1 MMGHN
6 HNRNWLGPHPH
17 IYVTGPNLIGPVHV
31 SPVAVQQPISTGR
44 IKDRLGLVA
53 IGPNLGLNWSFSTK
67 ILYAKCVRYYVCNKG
82 IVVLILNRDN
92 KNDSLSVRQY
102 QEHAKQDQGVTT
114 LPKVT
119 KMNPESHQQEQQS
132 VEKIN

>member
-1 MMGHN
+1 
-6 HNRNWLGPHPH
+6 
-17 IYVTGPNLIGPVHV
+17 V
-31 SPVAVQQPISTGR
+31 
-44 IKDRLGLVA
+44 
-53 IGPNLGLNWSFSTK
+53 GLNRSFVTE

-82 IVVLILNRDN
+82 IIVLILSRDN

-102 QEHAKQDQGVTT
+102 QEHAKRDQGVTT